1 MRTLWTALLSV
12 TIVLLLTS
20 CQLDL
25 PAAISLGTPEPT
37 TAAQARLLA
46 PGQPPTATTIPTP
59 AATPTPTPIA
69 LPRPSG
75 RGLSVALVD
84 TTDLDLNRGP
94 LARDGLQR
102 AARDFN
108 LETFATSVPQ
118 ADLANTAMRL
128 AETGYGAVV
137 IASPYPGLAAFL
149 ANRYPATK
157 FVVFGPGMD
166 KQPANLL
173 TLLYAED
180 QAGYLAGALAAWLTQ
195 KNMIAF
201 VGAEWTLEVVKFRK
215 GYEHG
220 AQAVDRRCIVLGN
233 YIHGFASP
241 QKGWGEA
248 NAQFN
253 EGADVLFAV
262 GGSTARGAMEA
273 AAERNL
279 PVIAA
284 ESDPYDILPKV
295 APDLASAALARYD
308 MGVYDAVKAAAQNTF
323 HGGTLTYDVGN
334 GGVALGPLRGWE
346 SKLPPE
352 AKKNLQ
358 DILDGLRTGKIK
370 TDVKT

>member
-1 MRTLWTALLSV
+1 MRARWTALLGAAV
-12 TIVLLLTS
+12 VLLLTA

-25 PAAISLGTPEPT
+25 PAAISLGTPGPT
-37 TAAQARLLA
+37 AAAQARLLA
-46 PGQPPTATTIPTP
+46 PSQPPTATLVSTP
-59 AATPTPTPIA
+59 AATPTPTPV
-69 LPRPSG
+69 PVPKPSG
-75 RGLSVALVD
+75 PGLSVGLVD

-94 LARDGLQR
+94 MAREGLQR
-102 AARDFN
+102 AAGEFN
-108 LETFATSVPQ
+108 LETFAVTVPQ
-118 ADLANTAMRL
+118 KDLANSAMRL
-128 AETGYGAVV
+128 AEAGYSVVV
-137 IASPYPGLAAFL
+137 IASPYPDLAAFL

-157 FVVFGPGMD
+157 FVVFGPGID
-166 KQPANLL
+166 KQPANLV

-233 YIHGFASP
+233 YIHSFSSP
-241 QKGWGEA
+241 PKGWGEA

-295 APDLASAALARYD
+295 APDLASAALAHYD
-308 MGVYDAVKAAAQNTF
+308 LGVYDALKAVVQGSF
-323 HGGTLTYDVGN
+323 RGGTLTYDVTN
-334 GGVALGPLRGWE
+334 GGIGLGPLRAWD

-358 DILDGLRTGKIK
+358 DILDGLRTGKVK
-370 TDVKT
+370 TDVQT